1 MPKPIAPTPPLK
13 GKAALDFIAELEK
26 DKKAPAEE
34 KKRVKEGAKRIREML
49 TFSF

>member
-1 MPKPIAPTPPLK
+1 MSKPIAPTPPLK

-26 DKKAPAEE
+26 NRKASTEE
-34 KKRVKEGAKRIREML
+34 KKRVKEGAKRIEEML